1 MMRALIRWHVPVTVL
16 ATMVASL
23 LLLTGC
29 ASSRISYR
37 RLPAEARTFIERYF
51 PTESCVYAERERDD
65 GRREYEAKLSNG
77 TDLEFHGT
85 GQWKKVDCGYSFLPA
100 GIVPQAI
107 IEDLAV
113 RYPGAKIYKAKRE
126 RGGYEIK
133 ITGGL
138 ELIYSADGTFV
149 REDMY

>member
-1 MMRALIRWHVPVTVL
+1 MTAAGSTRRNCRTV
-16 ATMVASL
+16 
-23 LLLTGC
+23 
-29 ASSRISYR
+29 
-37 RLPAEARTFIERYF
+37 RT
-51 PTESCVYAERERDD
+51 
-65 GRREYEAKLSNG
+65 
-77 TDLEFHGT
+77 LEFHGT

-149 REDMY
+149 QEDRS